1 MGLGLQDHFSGDAQS
16 QLDGMK
22 IFLDELAN
30 CIQCSSIESLDKE
43 KSLHQMLISF
53 KNSMTDR
60 HIVNKK
66 FVKILEEWREQIL
79 PLHVENW
86 ENLDDKKKTEII
98 SINDFYCGM
107 HFILGLQDNFESN
120 IKEWEKVESGGDKLG
135 RENLFNWH
143 KMGSATLQFIRSV
156 SV

>member
-1 MGLGLQDHFSGDAQS
+1 LYA
-16 QLDGMK
+16 

-30 CIQCSSIESLDKE
+30 YIQCSSIESLDKE
-43 KSLHQMLISF
+43 KSLYQMLISF

-66 FVKILEEWREQIL
+66 IVKILEEWREQIL
-79 PLHVENW
+79 PLHW

-98 SINDFYCGM
+98 SINDFYCSI

-143 KMGSATLQFIRSV
+143 RNGQCNIAIYKV